1 MSYSSDIKKMIEHLA
16 EVKKNLHTEA
26 GHAVADCCFKVQSEA
41 MKGMTNTEVDNSK
54 SYGRQRHHPSVPF
67 AYPAVDTGALR
78 KSITVEV
85 EEDGGSVK
93 GVVGST
99 ITNPP
104 YPAYLEYGTSKM
116 KPRPWM
122 TPAIESSMDY
132 IKARYEKAMKD
143 SL

>member
-1 MSYSSDIKKMIEHLA
+1 MSYSSDIKKMIRHL
-16 EVKKNLHTEA
+16 EKVKSNVHTEL
-26 GHAVADCCFKVQSEA
+26 GSAVADCCLKVQSEA
-41 MKGMTNTEVDNSK
+41 MKGMTNTEVDNSRT
-54 SYGRQRHHPSVPF
+54 YGRHGHHPSVPY

-78 KSITVEV
+78 KSITFEV

-122 TPAIESSMDY
+122 SPALESSMDY

>member
-1 MSYSSDIKKMIEHLA
+1 MSYSSDIKKMIRHL
-16 EVKKNLHTEA
+16 EKVKSNVHTEL
-26 GHAVADCCFKVQSEA
+26 GNAVADCCLKVQSEA
-41 MKGMTNTEVDNSK
+41 MKGMTNTEVDNSRT
-54 SYGRQRHHPSVPF
+54 YGRHGHHPSVPY

-78 KSITVEV
+78 RSITFEV

-122 TPAIESSMDY
+122 TPALESSMDY

-143 SL
+143 SV